1 MIRGVGRL
9 LRPRLAALNGI
20 AAAGGCLLAP
30 AGVDIHLLGSAW
42 GGVALLAAGGS
53 ALNQVLER
61 DLDGLMERTRQ
72 RPLPSGKL
80 TLPAATAIGGV
91 CITIGLLLLG
101 RPGGLLPPFLGA
113 GALAW
118 YLGVY
123 TPLKRRTDL
132 ALLAGAVSGAVP
144 PVIGWV
150 VTGGSAA
157 DYRVVLLA
165 GLLYL
170 WQIPHFW
177 LLQRRHGEDYR
188 RAGIPLFAPGATAGA
203 RSPVFGIWMGALAVG
218 ALLLPAFGMV
228 GGRAALAF
236 SLFPAILALLA
247 AVRADSALFSFLNF
261 FPLLIVLALFAQR

>member
-1 MIRGVGRL
+1 MGGIGRL
-9 LRPRLAALNGI
+9 LRPRLAVLNGV
-20 AAAGGCLLAP
+20 AAAAGCLLAP
-30 AGVDIHLLGSAW
+30 AEVDWVLLGAAW

-61 DLDGLMERTRQ
+61 DLDALMARTRH

-80 TLPAATAIGGV
+80 TPPVATAIGGV
-91 CITIGLLLLG
+91 CIVAGLLLLG
-101 RPGGLLPPFLGA
+101 RAGGMLPPLLGA
-113 GALAW
+113 AALAW

-123 TPLKRRTDL
+123 TPLKRRSSL
-132 ALLAGAVSGAVP
+132 ALLVGAVSGAVP

-203 RSPVFGIWMGALAVG
+203 RSPVFGIWMGALAAG
-218 ALLLPAFGMV
+218 ALLLPAFGMAGSV
-228 GGRAALAF
+228 TLPLFLA
-236 SLFPAILALLA
+236 FPAILVLLA
-247 AVRADSALFSFLNF
+247 AFRAESTFFSCVNLF
-261 FPLLIVLALFAQR
+261 PILIVLALLAPR

>member
-1 MIRGVGRL
+1 MIRAACGL
-9 LRPRLAALNGI
+9 LRPRLAVLNGI

-30 AGVDIHLLGSAW
+30 AGVDIHLLGAAW

-53 ALNQVLER
+53 ALNQVLEQ
-61 DLDGLMERTRQ
+61 DLDGLMERTRH
-72 RPLPSGKL
+72 RPLPTGKL
-80 TLPAATAIGGV
+80 TPPVAAAIGGV
-91 CITIGLLLLG
+91 CIAAGLLLLG
-101 RPGGLLPPFLGA
+101 RAGGLLPPLVGA

-123 TPLKRRTDL
+123 TPLKRRTSL

-144 PVIGWV
+144 PVLGWTL
-150 VTGGSAA
+150 TGGSAA

-188 RAGIPLFAPGATAGA
+188 RAGIPLFAPDATAGA
-203 RSPVFGIWMGALAVG
+203 RSPVFGIWMGALAAA
-218 ALLLPAFGMV
+218 ALLLPALGMA
-228 GGRAALAF
+228 GSGTLPLFLA
-236 SLFPAILALLA
+236 FPAILVLLA
-247 AVRADSALFSFLNF
+247 AFRAESAFFSCVNLF
-261 FPLLIVLALFAQR
+261 PILIVLALLAPR

>member
-1 MIRGVGRL
+1 MTRGVGRL

-177 LLQRRHGEDYR
+177 LLQRRHGEEYQ

-203 RSPVFGIWMGALAVG
+203 CSPVFGIWMGALAAG
-218 ALLLPAFGMV
+218 ALLLPAFGV
-228 GGRAALAF
+228 AGSVTLPLFLA
-236 SLFPAILALLA
+236 FPAILVLLA
-247 AVRADSALFSFLNF
+247 AFRAESALFSCVNL
-261 FPLLIVLALFAQR
+261 FPILIVLALLAPR

>member
-1 MIRGVGRL
+1 MIRGGCRL

-30 AGVDIHLLGSAW
+30 AGVDIHLLGAAW

-61 DLDGLMERTRQ
+61 DIDGLMERTRH
-72 RPLPSGKL
+72 RPLPTGKL
-80 TLPAATAIGGV
+80 TPPVAAAIGGV
-91 CITIGLLLLG
+91 CIAAGLLLLG
-101 RPGGLLPPFLGA
+101 RAGGLLPPLLGA

-123 TPLKRRTDL
+123 TPLKRRTSL

-144 PVIGWV
+144 PVIGWAL
-150 VTGGSAA
+150 TGGSAA
-157 DYRVVLLA
+157 DYRAVLLA

-188 RAGIPLFAPGATAGA
+188 RAGIPLFAPGAIGGA
-203 RSPVFGIWMGALAVG
+203 RSPVFGIWMGALAAG
-218 ALLLPAFGMV
+218 ALLLPAFGMA
-228 GGRAALAF
+228 GSGTLPLFLA
-236 SLFPAILALLA
+236 FPAILVVLA
-247 AVRADSALFSFLNF
+247 AFRAESAFFSCVNF
-261 FPLLIVLALFAQR
+261 FPILIVLALLAPR

>member
-1 MIRGVGRL
+1 MIRGACRL

-61 DLDGLMERTRQ
+61 DLDGLMERTRR

-80 TLPAATAIGGV
+80 SPPVAVAIGGV
-91 CITIGLLLLG
+91 CIAAGLLLLS
-101 RPGGLLPPFLGA
+101 RAGGPLPPLLGA

-123 TPLKRRTDL
+123 TPLKRRTSL
-132 ALLAGAVSGAVP
+132 ALLAGAVSGALP
-144 PVIGWV
+144 PVIGWA
-150 VTGGSAA
+150 VTGGSAD
-157 DYRVVLLA
+157 DYRAVLLA

-203 RSPVFGIWMGALAVG
+203 RSPVFGIWMGALAAG

-228 GGRAALAF
+228 GGAAVLGFA
-236 SLFPAILALLA
+236 LFAVLLALLA
-247 AVRADSALFSFLNF
+247 VSRAESALFSCVNL
-261 FPLLIVLALFAQR
+261 FPLLIVLALFVQR